1 MTGERAPTS
10 DKAQAIRVLAL
21 WLLVFVFQLVEIASG
36 ETNVSSSEDVE
47 QLTRIQGD
55 FKLPSSSGHQS
66 YMVPT
71 SMLLLSMILS
81 LVVILLESIDLVRT
95 RMHKKRNIKV

>member
-1 MTGERAPTS
+1 MIGERAPRS

-21 WLLVFVFQLVEIASG
+21 WLLVFAFLLVEITSG
-36 ETNVSSSEDVE
+36 ETNVSSSENTE

-55 FKLPSSSGHQS
+55 FRLPSGSRYPNHL
-66 YMVPT
+66 VPI
-71 SMLLLSMILS
+71 SILLLSMVLS

-95 RMHKKRNIKV
+95 GMHKKKKH